1 MKGLLTQGAS
11 SKSMPRSLFQNL
23 LVLKLKERERVNIEV
38 KYEWTLPTCKKC
50 QCFGHVAAHC
60 PAKEIWLPNT
70 SVTATAETAAS
81 QNNDQ
86 DHTTED
92 TFVGG
97 RAECFHAIV
106 EEHTTLIL

>member
-1 MKGLLTQGAS
+1 MDTPNLQEM
-11 SKSMPRSLFQNL
+11 SMLWSCRGSLSCQRNL
-23 LVLKLKERERVNIEV
+23 V
-38 KYEWTLPTCKKC
+38 T
-50 QCFGHVAAHC
+50 H
-60 PAKEIWLPNT
+60 T

-97 RAECFHAIV
+97 KAECFHAIIV